1 MACGFDCVIMI
12 ATVCH
17 LKSFCGLV
25 SPEIIRYSRQLYK
38 NAILMAFMT
47 NGQYHFFP
55 QITGLE
61 SNNVRSSRSTPL
73 IPRLYAAITLN
84 ILFPFF
90 FCSSLCTS
98 YWLHT
103 IRITSN
109 CNHRIVIP
117 SYNFNV
123 AITPEIKISPFAF
136 LYFFDI
142 NQRTI
147 FYNFSLFQ
155 LYNTF
160 TQRFITTLIWPFL
173 INFNFIR
180 DSCCTD

>member
-1 MACGFDCVIMI
+1 MANTTFFHKSLASNRIMRGQ
-12 ATVCH
+12 VDQLH
-17 LKSFCGLV
+17 SFLD
-25 SPEIIRYSRQLYK
+25 
-38 NAILMAFMT
+38 
-47 NGQYHFFP
+47 NG
-55 QITGLE
+55 
-61 SNNVRSSRSTPL
+61 
-73 IPRLYAAITLN
+73 RLLN

-117 SYNFNV
+117 SYNFSV
-123 AITPEIKISPFAF
+123 AITPEIKISPFIF
-136 LYFFDI
+136 LYFLDI

-147 FYNFSLFQ
+147 SYHFSLFQ

-173 INFNFIR
+173 INFSFIR
-180 DSCCTD
+180 NFCCTD